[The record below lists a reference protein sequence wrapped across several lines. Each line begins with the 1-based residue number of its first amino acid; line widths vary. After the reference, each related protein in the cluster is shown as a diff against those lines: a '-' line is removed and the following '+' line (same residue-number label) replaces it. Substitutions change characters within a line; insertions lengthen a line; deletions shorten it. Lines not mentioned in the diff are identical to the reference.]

1 MKWPCGL
8 FLTQP
13 SVGSHF
19 IALVFLWSPR
29 SYPAGPWQQ
38 GGPSFHTYP
47 SQGSTAHWDPEK
59 STRMDHIRRKW
70 TLVTFRC
77 WCFER
82 FRSKRVSHKKYLYS
96 TLCYAN
102 SNLHLWVSGANFLQ
116 LGPSFVLYKQ
126 NATIWTPTSHTEVC
140 THSSPKHQIKIRSF
154 RILPDWKLGERQ
166 SPHKAVQ
173 KNVHQ
178 VLEQRFFLKGRQ
190 KCAQTGEYLSRNKH
204 DQIMPD
210 SVTYV
215 GAIQFSISWLSLK
228 RAEPQER
235 HLRHRGE
242 WEESVGKTHSW
253 KEAEVLGFL

>member
-1 MKWPCGL
+1 MKWPCWL
-8 FLTQP
+8 FLAQP
-13 SVGSHF
+13 GVGRHF
-19 IALVFLWSPR
+19 IAVVFLWSPR
-29 SYPAGPWQQ
+29 SYPAGPGQQ

-47 SQGSTAHWDPEK
+47 SQDSTAHWDPEK
-59 STRMDHIRRKW
+59 PTRVDHTRRKW

-82 FRSKRVSHKKYLYS
+82 FRSKWVSHKKYLYS
-96 TLCYAN
+96 ALYYAN
-102 SNLHLWVSGANFLQ
+102 SNLHLLVSGANFLQ

-126 NATIWTPTSHTEVC
+126 NATIWTPTSHAEVC
-140 THSSPKHQIKIRSF
+140 THSSPKHQIKIWSF

-173 KNVHQ
+173 KKCASSVRT
-178 VLEQRFFLKGRQ
+178 EIFLKGRQ

-210 SVTYV
+210 SVIYV

-228 RAEPQER
+228 RVKP
-235 HLRHRGE
+235 
-242 WEESVGKTHSW
+242 
-253 KEAEVLGFL
+253 